1 MKHKK
6 FIMHIKKCN
15 TLRTL
20 FIGII
25 FTISASKLYAQNNNG
40 IFFQAVARDN
50 FSNPAKDRKIYVQ
63 SNIIQTSP
71 SGTKL
76 LTEEHQASTDAMGVF
91 NISLGNGVRVGGT
104 ASSIAAIDWSKG
116 PFYLNL
122 KVAIT
127 PIGGNSNWDY
137 TKEWIDMGTTSFG
150 AVPFALYSASAAKVD
165 DKLNIADTATML
177 KVYAKA
183 TSVQTL
189 STTVDTKLS
198 AKDTLAMLAPYAKAA
213 FLLDSAYINAQLKSK
228 IALADSSKLYV
239 TPTQLYAKTF
249 DTTSLSNRINLKANT
264 TEITSLT
271 TSLANKLNIADST
284 TKYVTP
290 AQLASYNFSSG
301 VSIDTTNLSNRIN
314 LKANTTDITSLT
326 NTLGI
331 KLNIADSTK
340 YVTPTQLTAK
350 TFDTT
355 NLSNR
360 INLKANTTDITSLT
374 NTLGIKLNIADS
386 TKYVTPT
393 QLTAKT
399 FDTTNLSNRINLKAS
414 ISYVD
419 AQLANASIVDA
430 DANNKGKIQLAGDL
444 TGTATVPTI
453 ANNAIT
459 TSKIIDGAITNA
471 KIATGLD
478 ATKITGDIAGKAS
491 NVNGN
496 VAIING
502 GTGAATASG
511 ARTNLGLVIG
521 TDVQAP
527 LNFTSPLIK
536 NGTTISLDQ
545 ATSSVDGYLS
555 ASDFTNF
562 SNKIDASQKA
572 ANNGLATLGND
583 GKIPSVQ
590 IPAISF
596 QSASVVNSQTSML
609 ALSGLVVGSIAI
621 RTDVNKNFVLSAT
634 PSSTLSNWV
643 ELATPNS
650 VTSVNS
656 YAGPNVV
663 LTSDDVTEGSTNKYF
678 TTSRARAVVSATSP
692 LSYNA
697 STGTMSMTV
706 ASAANNGY
714 LSSADFTTFTNKQN
728 TLTAGVDYIAP
739 NLSINAATKT
749 KITYDAKGLVLA
761 GADATTADIAAST
774 NKNYVTDVQA
784 SVLSNT
790 SGINT
795 GDQNIILTGDVVGRG
810 TGSFTTTINSVGGV
824 SSSTISNF
832 DTRINSNTNSITT
845 NTADILLRAS
855 IASPNFSGV
864 PTAPTATAGTNTTQ
878 IATTAFVT
886 ASTLAAVPDA
896 TSSLKGKIK
905 LVNDLGGT
913 ADAPTVNSVGGV
925 SSSTISNF
933 DTRINSTTA
942 SITANT
948 TSINTLNTNVAS
960 NTSSITSLI
969 SSTVPYTGATAGVN
983 LGAYDLTVNGLTI
996 GVGAATISTT
1006 NNTAFGYNVLASNTT
1021 GTNNIA
1027 NGNNALNKNTTGA
1040 NNLAIGG
1047 GNLSNNNTGSNNT
1060 SLGFYALAGNSAG
1073 SYNSA
1078 IGGNALYNN
1087 TGGYNVAIGNKALY
1101 TNTTG
1106 NYNTAIGYMANVGSN
1121 NLENATAIGN
1131 SAVVTASNTI
1141 QLGNINV
1148 TNVKTSG
1155 TLTAGAVTYPI
1166 THGTSGQVLSTT
1178 GSGTLTWTTT
1188 AAPSDAST
1196 SAKGLIQLAGD
1207 LGGTASSPTV
1217 SSVGGVSASNIANFD
1232 TRISSA
1238 TNSITT
1244 LNSSVTAATANNT
1257 ISTIVKRDASG
1268 NFSAGTITANL
1279 TGNVTGNLSGN
1290 ASTATN
1296 ATTAGNITATSNN
1309 TLTSIS
1315 TLSTV
1320 GTITTGTISLT
1331 TDIKTAGTLTA
1342 GAVTYPITHG
1352 TSGQVLSTT
1361 GSGTLTWTTTAAPS
1375 DASTSAK
1382 GIIQLAGDLAGTA
1395 SLPTVNNVGGVSAST
1410 IGTINTTIA
1419 AATNSNTV
1427 NTIVKRDASGNFS
1440 AGTIT
1445 ANLTGNVT
1453 GNVTGSLTG
1462 NASTATTATTATTA
1476 GNITATSNS
1485 TLVTISTLSAVG
1497 TITSG
1502 TISVTTDIKTA
1513 GKLVAGTV
1521 TYPNTHGTSGQLLS
1535 TTGTGTLTWTSGSS
1549 VSIFTDEPSSI
1560 TAGQTSFTLT
1570 NTPLSG
1576 RVWMY
1581 INGTRISKNAYSVSG
1596 TTVTYTPSF
1605 NNSYTLIV
1613 GDRIQFDYV
1622 Y

>member
-1 MKHKK
+1 MKYKE
-6 FIMHIKKCN
+6 FIKHIKKYK
-15 TLRTL
+15 TLRAL

-25 FTISASKLYAQNNNG
+25 FTISASKLYAQNSNG

-91 NISLGNGVRVGGT
+91 NISLGNGLRVGGT
-104 ASSIAAIDWSKG
+104 ASSIATIDWSKG

-137 TKEWIDMGTTSFG
+137 TKEWVDMGTTSFG

-165 DKLNIADTATML
+165 DKLNIADTTTML

-183 TSVQTL
+183 ASVQSL
-189 STTVDTKLS
+189 STTVDSKLS

-213 FLLDSAYINAQLKSK
+213 FLLDSAYINTQLKSK
-228 IALADSSKLYV
+228 IALADSLKLYV

-249 DTTSLSNRINLKANT
+249 DTTSL
-264 TEITSLT
+264 T
-271 TSLANKLNIADST
+271 TSLGNKLNIADST

-290 AQLASYNFSSG
+290 TQLASYNFSSG
-301 VSIDTTNLSNRIN
+301 ASI
-314 LKANTTDITSLT
+314 
-326 NTLGI
+326 
-331 KLNIADSTK
+331 
-340 YVTPTQLTAK
+340 
-350 TFDTT
+350 
-355 NLSNR
+355 
-360 INLKANTTDITSLT
+360 
-374 NTLGIKLNIADS
+374 
-386 TKYVTPT
+386 
-393 QLTAKT
+393 
-399 FDTTNLSNRINLKAS
+399 DTTNLSNRINLKAS

-419 AQLANASIVDA
+419 AKLANASIVDA

-444 TGTATVPTI
+444 TGTATAPTI

-478 ATKITGDIAGKAS
+478 ATKITGDINGKAS

-496 VAIING
+496 VAIMNG
-502 GTGAATASG
+502 GTGAFTPLG

-527 LNFTSPLIK
+527 LNFSSPLIK
-536 NGTTISLDQ
+536 NGTNISIDQ

-572 ANNGLATLGND
+572 VNNGIATLGND

-596 QSASVVNSQTSML
+596 QSASVVNSQTAML

-663 LTSDDVTEGSTNKYF
+663 LTSDDVTEGAANKYF
-678 TTSRARAVVSATSP
+678 TTARARAAVSATSP

-697 STGTMSMTV
+697 STGTMSMTA

-714 LSSADFTTFTNKQN
+714 LSSVDFATFTNKQN
-728 TLTAGVDYIAP
+728 TLTAGVDYITP

-749 KITYDAKGLVLA
+749 KITYDAKGLVLV

-774 NKNYVTDVQA
+774 NKNYVTDIQA

-790 SGINT
+790 SGVNT

-810 TGSFTTTINSVGGV
+810 TGSFTTTVNTIGGV

-832 DTRINSNTNSITT
+832 E
-845 NTADILLRAS
+845 
-855 IASPNFSGV
+855 
-864 PTAPTATAGTNTTQ
+864 
-878 IATTAFVT
+878 
-886 ASTLAAVPDA
+886 
-896 TSSLKGKIK
+896 
-905 LVNDLGGT
+905 
-913 ADAPTVNSVGGV
+913 
-925 SSSTISNF
+925 
-933 DTRINSTTA
+933 TRINSTTA

-969 SSTVPYTGATAGVN
+969 SNTVPYAGASAGVN

-996 GVGAATISTT
+996 GIGAATISTT
-1006 NNTAFGYNVLASNTT
+1006 NNTAFGYNVLANNTT

-1047 GNLSNNNTGSNNT
+1047 NNLSNNNIGSNNT
-1060 SLGFYALAGNSAG
+1060 SLGFYALAANTTGY
-1073 SYNSA
+1073 YNTA
-1078 IGGNALYNN
+1078 NGGNALALNSTGYYNTGIGRKALYNN
-1087 TGGYNVAIGNKALY
+1087 TIGNH
-1101 TNTTG
+1101 
-1106 NYNTAIGYMANVGSN
+1106 NTAIGNMANVGFN
-1121 NLENATAIGN
+1121 NLENATAIGD
-1131 SAVVTASNTI
+1131 SAIVTASNTI

-1178 GSGTLTWTTT
+1178 GSGTLTWTT
-1188 AAPSDAST
+1188 AS
-1196 SAKGLIQLAGD
+1196 
-1207 LGGTASSPTV
+1207 ASSD
-1217 SSVGGVSASNIANFD
+1217 IANFD

-1244 LNSSVTAATANNT
+1244 LNTSVTAATANNT

-1279 TGNVTGNLSGN
+1279 TGNVTGSLSGN

-1315 TLSTV
+1315 TLSAV
-1320 GTITTGTISLT
+1320 GTITSGTISVT
-1331 TDIKTAGTLTA
+1331 TDINTAGKLVA
-1342 GAVTYPITHG
+1342 GSVTYPNTHG
-1352 TSGQVLSTT
+1352 TSGQILSTT
-1361 GSGTLTWTTTAAPS
+1361 GTGTLTWTTASAPS
-1375 DASTSAK
+1375 DASTSVK
-1382 GIIQLAGDLAGTA
+1382 GIIQLAGDLGGTA
-1395 SLPTVNNVGGVSAST
+1395 SSPTVSSVGGVSSST
-1410 IGTINTTIA
+1410 IANFDTRITSVSNSITSNTSSITSLNTSVN
-1419 AATNSNTV
+1419 AATNTNTAS
-1427 NTIVKRDASGNFS
+1427 TIVKRDASGNFS

-1445 ANLTGNVT
+1445 AALSGNVT

-1535 TTGTGTLTWTSGSS
+1535 TTGSGTLTWTSGSS

-1581 INGTRISKNAYSVSG
+1581 INGTRISKNAYAVSG

>member
-271 TSLANKLNIADST
+271 TSLVNKLNIADST

-290 AQLASYNFSSG
+290 TQLASYNFSSG
-301 VSIDTTNLSNRIN
+301 VSI
-314 LKANTTDITSLT
+314 
-326 NTLGI
+326 
-331 KLNIADSTK
+331 
-340 YVTPTQLTAK
+340 
-350 TFDTT
+350 DTT

-502 GTGAATASG
+502 GTGAANASG

-678 TTSRARAVVSATSP
+678 TTSRARAVVSAISP
-692 LSYNA
+692 LSYNT

-905 LVNDLGGT
+905 LANDLGGT

-969 SSTVPYTGATAGVN
+969 SNTVPYTGATAGVN
-983 LGAYDLTVNGLTI
+983 FGAYDLTVNGLTI
-996 GVGAATISTT
+996 GIGAATISTT

-1155 TLTAGAVTYPI
+1155 TLTAGAVTYPNA
-1166 THGTSGQVLSTT
+1166 HGTSGQVLSTT

-1485 TLVTISTLSAVG
+1485 TLTSISTLSAVG

>member
-198 AKDTLAMLAPYAKAA
+198 AKDTLAMLAPYARAA

-239 TPTQLYAKTF
+239 TPTQLNAKTF
-249 DTTSLSNRINLKANT
+249 DTISLSNRINLKANT

-271 TSLANKLNIADST
+271 TSLGNKLNIADST

-290 AQLASYNFSSG
+290 TQLASYNFSSG
-301 VSIDTTNLSNRIN
+301 VSI
-314 LKANTTDITSLT
+314 
-326 NTLGI
+326 
-331 KLNIADSTK
+331 
-340 YVTPTQLTAK
+340 
-350 TFDTT
+350 
-355 NLSNR
+355 
-360 INLKANTTDITSLT
+360 
-374 NTLGIKLNIADS
+374 
-386 TKYVTPT
+386 
-393 QLTAKT
+393 
-399 FDTTNLSNRINLKAS
+399 DTTNLSNRINLKAS

-444 TGTATVPTI
+444 TGTATAPTI

-478 ATKITGDIAGKAS
+478 ATKITGDITGNAS

-502 GTGAATASG
+502 GTGAVNASG

-527 LNFTSPLIK
+527 LSFTSPLIK
-536 NGTTISLDQ
+536 NGTTISIDQ

-678 TTSRARAVVSATSP
+678 TTARTRAVVSATSP

-739 NLSINAATKT
+739 NVSINAATKT

-761 GADATTADIAAST
+761 GANATTADIAAST
-774 NKNYVTDVQA
+774 NKNYVTDVQSA
-784 SVLSNT
+784 VLSNT
-790 SGINT
+790 SGVNT
-795 GDQNIILTGDVVGRG
+795 GDQNIILTGDVTGRG
-810 TGSFTTTINSVGGV
+810 TGSFTTTVNSVGGV
-824 SSSTISNF
+824 SSSTIANF

-864 PTAPTATAGTNTTQ
+864 PTAPTATVGTNTTQ

-896 TSSLKGKIK
+896 TSLLKGKIK
-905 LVNDLGGT
+905 LANDLGGT

-948 TSINTLNTNVAS
+948 ISINTLNTNVAS

-969 SSTVPYTGATAGVN
+969 TNTVPYTGATAGVN
-983 LGAYDLTVNGLTI
+983 FGAYDLTVNGLTI
-996 GVGAATISTT
+996 GIGAATISNTY
-1006 NNTAFGYNVLASNTT
+1006 NTAFGYNVLASNTT

-1027 NGNNALNKNTTGA
+1027 NGNNALNKNLTGV
-1040 NNLAIGG
+1040 NNLAIGV
-1047 GNLSNNNTGSNNT
+1047 NALTNNTTGSNNT
-1060 SLGFYALAGNSAG
+1060 SIGFYALAANTTGY
-1073 SYNSA
+1073 YNTA
-1078 IGGNALYNN
+1078 NGGNALALNSTGYYNTGIGRKTLYNN
-1087 TGGYNVAIGNKALY
+1087 TIGNH
-1101 TNTTG
+1101 
-1106 NYNTAIGYMANVGSN
+1106 NTAIGNMANVGSN
-1121 NLENATAIGN
+1121 NLENAAAIGD

-1196 SAKGLIQLAGD
+1196 SAKGIVQLSGD

-1217 SSVGGVSASNIANFD
+1217 SSVGGVSSSTIANFD
-1232 TRISSA
+1232 TRITSVS
-1238 TNSITT
+1238 NSITSNT
-1244 LNSSVTAATANNT
+1244 SSITSLNTSVNAATNT
-1257 ISTIVKRDASG
+1257 NTVSTIVKRDASG
-1268 NFSAGTITANL
+1268 NFSAGTITAA
-1279 TGNVTGNLSGN
+1279 LS
-1290 ASTATN
+1290 
-1296 ATTAGNITATSNN
+1296 
-1309 TLTSIS
+1309 
-1315 TLSTV
+1315 
-1320 GTITTGTISLT
+1320 
-1331 TDIKTAGTLTA
+1331 
-1342 GAVTYPITHG
+1342 
-1352 TSGQVLSTT
+1352 
-1361 GSGTLTWTTTAAPS
+1361 
-1375 DASTSAK
+1375 
-1382 GIIQLAGDLAGTA
+1382 
-1395 SLPTVNNVGGVSAST
+1395 
-1410 IGTINTTIA
+1410 
-1419 AATNSNTV
+1419 
-1427 NTIVKRDASGNFS
+1427 
-1440 AGTIT
+1440 
-1445 ANLTGNVT
+1445 GNVT

-1462 NASTATTATTATTA
+1462 NASTATTAITATTA

-1521 TYPNTHGTSGQLLS
+1521 TYPNTHNSTAGQVLTVNASGTA
-1535 TTGTGTLTWTSGSS
+1535 TWASGSS
-1549 VSIFTDEPSSI
+1549 VNIFTDEPSSI

-1581 INGTRISKNAYSVSG
+1581 INGTRISKNAYAVSG

>member
-271 TSLANKLNIADST
+271 TSLVNKLNIADST

-290 AQLASYNFSSG
+290 TQLASYNFSSG

-340 YVTPTQLTAK
+340 YVTPKQLA
-350 TFDTT
+350 
-355 NLSNR
+355 
-360 INLKANTTDITSLT
+360 
-374 NTLGIKLNIADS
+374 
-386 TKYVTPT
+386 
-393 QLTAKT
+393 AKT

-502 GTGAATASG
+502 GTGAANASG

-678 TTSRARAVVSATSP
+678 TTSRARAVVSAISP
-692 LSYNA
+692 LSYNT

-905 LVNDLGGT
+905 LANDLGGT

-969 SSTVPYTGATAGVN
+969 SNTVPYTGATAGVN
-983 LGAYDLTVNGLTI
+983 FGAYDLTVNGLTI
-996 GVGAATISTT
+996 GIGAATISTT

-1155 TLTAGAVTYPI
+1155 TLTAGAVTYPNA
-1166 THGTSGQVLSTT
+1166 HGTSGQVLSTT

-1485 TLVTISTLSAVG
+1485 TLTSISTLSAVG

>member
-271 TSLANKLNIADST
+271 TSLVNKLNIADST

-290 AQLASYNFSSG
+290 TQLASYNFSSG
-301 VSIDTTNLSNRIN
+301 VSI
-314 LKANTTDITSLT
+314 
-326 NTLGI
+326 
-331 KLNIADSTK
+331 
-340 YVTPTQLTAK
+340 
-350 TFDTT
+350 DTT

-502 GTGAATASG
+502 GTGAANASG

-678 TTSRARAVVSATSP
+678 TTSRARAVVSAISP
-692 LSYNA
+692 LSYNT

-905 LVNDLGGT
+905 LANDLGGT

-969 SSTVPYTGATAGVN
+969 SNTVPYTGATAGVN
-983 LGAYDLTVNGLTI
+983 FGAYDLTVNGLTI
-996 GVGAATISTT
+996 GIGAATISTT

-1155 TLTAGAVTYPI
+1155 TLTAGAVTYPNA
-1166 THGTSGQVLSTT
+1166 HGTSGQVLSTT

-1485 TLVTISTLSAVG
+1485 TLTSISTLSAVG

-1521 TYPNTHGTSGQLLS
+1521 TYPNTHGISGQLLS

>member
-271 TSLANKLNIADST
+271 TSLVNKLNIADST

-290 AQLASYNFSSG
+290 TQLASYNFSSG
-301 VSIDTTNLSNRIN
+301 VSI
-314 LKANTTDITSLT
+314 
-326 NTLGI
+326 
-331 KLNIADSTK
+331 
-340 YVTPTQLTAK
+340 
-350 TFDTT
+350 DTT

-459 TSKIIDGAITNA
+459 TSKIIDGAITNS

-502 GTGAATASG
+502 GTGATTASG

-678 TTSRARAVVSATSP
+678 TTSRARAVVSAISP
-692 LSYNA
+692 LSYNT

-905 LVNDLGGT
+905 LANDLGGT

-983 LGAYDLTVNGLTI
+983 FGAYDLTVNGLTI
-996 GVGAATISTT
+996 GIGAATISTT

-1155 TLTAGAVTYPI
+1155 TLTAGAVTYPNA
-1166 THGTSGQVLSTT
+1166 HGTSGQVLSTT

-1485 TLVTISTLSAVG
+1485 TLTSISTLSAVG

-1521 TYPNTHGTSGQLLS
+1521 TYPNTHGISGQLLS

-1549 VSIFTDEPSSI
+1549 VSIFTDESSSI

>member
-290 AQLASYNFSSG
+290 TQLASYNFSSG
-301 VSIDTTNLSNRIN
+301 VSI
-314 LKANTTDITSLT
+314 
-326 NTLGI
+326 
-331 KLNIADSTK
+331 
-340 YVTPTQLTAK
+340 
-350 TFDTT
+350 DTT

-1445 ANLTGNVT
+1445 AALSGNVT

-1485 TLVTISTLSAVG
+1485 TLTSISTLSAVG

>member
-271 TSLANKLNIADST
+271 TSLVNKLNIADST

-290 AQLASYNFSSG
+290 TQLASYNFSSG
-301 VSIDTTNLSNRIN
+301 VSI
-314 LKANTTDITSLT
+314 
-326 NTLGI
+326 
-331 KLNIADSTK
+331 
-340 YVTPTQLTAK
+340 
-350 TFDTT
+350 DTT

-502 GTGAATASG
+502 GTGAANASG

-545 ATSSVDGYLS
+545 VTSSVDGYLS

-678 TTSRARAVVSATSP
+678 TTSRARAVVSAISP
-692 LSYNA
+692 LSYNT

-905 LVNDLGGT
+905 LANDLGGT

-969 SSTVPYTGATAGVN
+969 SNTVPYTGATAGVN
-983 LGAYDLTVNGLTI
+983 FGAYDLTVNGLTI
-996 GVGAATISTT
+996 GIGAATISTT

-1155 TLTAGAVTYPI
+1155 TLTAGAVTYPNA
-1166 THGTSGQVLSTT
+1166 HGTSGQVLSTT

-1485 TLVTISTLSAVG
+1485 TLTSISTLSAVG

>member
-301 VSIDTTNLSNRIN
+301 VSI
-314 LKANTTDITSLT
+314 
-326 NTLGI
+326 
-331 KLNIADSTK
+331 
-340 YVTPTQLTAK
+340 
-350 TFDTT
+350 DTT

-1485 TLVTISTLSAVG
+1485 TLTSISTLSAVG